1 MEIMARR
8 KGELSKGAVDRD
20 YPHQVEL
27 RADLTTGK
35 NYDIALAFC
44 RNLTLAPRGHSR
56 RKENTDYNVWCFA
69 DPESRG
75 CFSGAVRRRTDDG
88 KGKEEMNRIQ
98 PPLALNQ
105 PPRIPRST
113 WIFHHED

>member
-1 MEIMARR
+1 MAQR
-8 KGELSKGAVDRD
+8 KGEITKGAIDRD

-44 RNLTLAPRGHSR
+44 RDLTLASRGHSR

-69 DPESRG
+69 DPAHADAFQARFGGERKT
-75 CFSGAVRRRTDDG
+75 ALLVR
-88 KGKEEMNRIQ
+88 
-98 PPLALNQ
+98 A
-105 PPRIPRST
+105 
-113 WIFHHED
+113 